1 MGFVAGGTIAIV
13 EPVLGRG
20 AMSRLSVFVLAQLV
34 LFAIPGGAEE
44 VERLRDVKSI
54 HVASLG
60 TAQGASLIRE
70 KIVRKLTA
78 ARVFSL
84 VDAVLTGVGEIAVEP
99 GHSLPGIPGEPRP
112 RAALALRLVSR
123 EKRVLWTGEA
133 YPRFFSRSASS
144 SLADRGARDLL
155 RAMQEDAAGG
165 R

>member
-1 MGFVAGGTIAIV
+1 
-13 EPVLGRG
+13 L
-20 AMSRLSVFVLAQLV
+20 SRLSIFVLAQLV
-34 LFAIPGGAEE
+34 LFTIPGGAEK

-70 KIVRKLTA
+70 KIIRKLTA

-84 VDAVLTGVGEIAVEP
+84 VDSPQDADAVLAGVGEIVMEP
-99 GHSLPGIPGEPRP
+99 GHSLPGMPRDP
-112 RAALALRLVSR
+112 SSRAALTLRLVSK

-144 SLADRGARDLL
+144 SLADRVARDLL
-155 RAMQEDAAGG
+155 RALQKDAKDKK
-165 R
+165 